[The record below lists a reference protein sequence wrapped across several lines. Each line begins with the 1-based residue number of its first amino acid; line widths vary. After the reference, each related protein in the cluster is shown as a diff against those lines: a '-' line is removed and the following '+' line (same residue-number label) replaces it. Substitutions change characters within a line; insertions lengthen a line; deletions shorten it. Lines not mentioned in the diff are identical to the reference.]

1 MFVTGNMSMKFRF
14 FILFCLLGHNGFSQQ
29 MGVQANYKLI
39 SGGDWVKAK
48 NYYLLTLFEQSSAV
62 KKLLKSDPELQQLA
76 QAKYSAVQSSLSEC
90 KDALCLPEKQKFTE
104 EEIQKISNRLR
115 MLYKPDNALGSLV
128 KMHLIPSG
136 MYVKYGNEKPVD
148 LLVKAWE
155 QDAHY
160 VNYTIGVYA
169 EGNKPNY
176 PQVDSISFDVKR
188 RGYINLMYDSATDV
202 AESTKS
208 DRLFFCPSLNAA
220 LLYLEINERRNAG
233 FYEPMAVT
241 VNRTAVDRVSK
252 IKWTSYPYSHILV
265 PGAGPDNLT
274 TPLSGEGMLRCRA
287 AARQYFAGKAPF
299 VILSGGSVHPYKT
312 KYNEAA
318 EMKKYMVSM
327 LHLPESAIVI
337 EPHARHTTTN
347 IRNDVRLIFRYGMPM
362 DKPGLIVTDKSQND
376 GITNMDKRCLKEL
389 GYVPYKLGKRLS
401 ETALEFYPVITS
413 LQIDADEPMD
423 P

>member
-1 MFVTGNMSMKFRF
+1 MKIRF
-14 FILFCLLGHNGFSQQ
+14 LILFFLLGFKGFAQQ
-29 MGVQANYKLI
+29 MGAQANYKPV

-48 NYYLLTLFEQSSAV
+48 NYYLLTLLEQNEAV

-76 QAKYSAVQSSLSEC
+76 QAKYNAIKSSLAEC
-90 KDALCLPEKQKFTE
+90 KDALCLPERQKFTDD
-104 EEIQKISNRLR
+104 EIQKVSDRLR
-115 MLYKPDNALGSLV
+115 ALYQPTNALGNLV
-128 KMHLIPSG
+128 KLHLIPSG
-136 MYVKYGNEKPVD
+136 MYIKYANEKPVD
-148 LLVKAWE
+148 LLVNAWE
-155 QDAHY
+155 QDANY

-188 RGYINLMYDSATDV
+188 KGYINLMYDCATDI
-202 AESTKS
+202 AEGGNSNG
-208 DRLFFCPSLNAA
+208 LFFSPSLNAA

-233 FYEPMAVT
+233 FYEPMAT
-241 VNRTAVDRVSK
+241 TANKSAVDRVSK
-252 IKWTSYPYSHILV
+252 IKWASYPYSHILV

-299 VILSGGSVHPYKT
+299 VVVSGGSVHPYKT

-318 EMKKYMVSM
+318 EMKKYMVGT
-327 LHLPESAIVI
+327 LHLPENAVII

-347 IRNDVRLIFRYGMPM
+347 IRNDVRLVFRYGMPM
-362 DKPGLIVTDKSQND
+362 EKPGLIVTDKSQND

>member
-1 MFVTGNMSMKFRF
+1 MVIKNMKIRF
-14 FILFCLLGHNGFSQQ
+14 LIVFCLLGLESFSQQ
-29 MGVQANYKLI
+29 LGAQSNYKLV

-48 NYYLLTLFEQSSAV
+48 NYYLLTLFEQNSAV
-62 KKLLKSDPELQQLA
+62 KKLLKSDPELSQLA
-76 QAKYSAVQSSLSEC
+76 QAKYSTVQSSLTEC
-90 KDALCLPEKQKFTE
+90 KEAMCLPGRQKFTP
-104 EEIQKISNRLR
+104 EEIQKVSNRLKR
-115 MLYKPDNALGSLV
+115 LYQPDNALSTLV
-128 KMHLIPSG
+128 KTHLTPSG
-136 MYVKYGNEKPVD
+136 MYIKYSNEKPVD

-155 QDAHY
+155 QDANY
-160 VNYTIGVYA
+160 INYTIGVYA

-188 RGYINLMYDSATDV
+188 KSYINLMYDCATDI

-208 DRLFFCPSLNAA
+208 DLLFFSPSLNAA

-233 FYEPMAVT
+233 FYEPMAT
-241 VNRTAVDRVSK
+241 TANKSAVDRMSK
-252 IKWTSYPYSHILV
+252 IKWASYPYSHILV

-287 AARQYFAGKAPF
+287 AARLYFAGKAPF
-299 VILSGGSVHPYKT
+299 VVVSGGSVHPYKT
-312 KYNEAA
+312 KYNEAV
-318 EMKKYMVSM
+318 EMKKYMVGI
-327 LHLPESAIVI
+327 LHLPENAVII

-347 IRNDVRLIFRYGMPM
+347 IRNDVRLVFRYGIPM
-362 DKPGLIVTDKSQND
+362 EKSGLIVTDKSQND

-401 ETALEFYPVITS
+401 DTALEFYPVISS